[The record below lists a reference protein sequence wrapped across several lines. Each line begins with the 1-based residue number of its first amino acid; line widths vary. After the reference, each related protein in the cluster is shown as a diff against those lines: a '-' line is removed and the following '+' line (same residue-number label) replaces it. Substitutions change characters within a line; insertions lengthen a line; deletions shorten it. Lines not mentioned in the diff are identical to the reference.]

1 LKSYITLTIEV
12 NHAQETPREAIM
24 YKLTQQVSD
33 LFCDNEDSA
42 YLVTNVIGGV
52 ENMEEWKMEKK
63 NILMIKTNSCNP
75 DENYIYVGNRQY
87 WGSTYEFLQY
97 LRQPHTLE
105 YDIRVFCWD
114 WVGDAIADGD
124 VELEAHEDELWEALN
139 EILEVTR
146 PENLTFDEALWH
158 AECFE
163 KLFELAVLL
172 KEMYD

>member
-1 LKSYITLTIEV
+1 
-12 NHAQETPREAIM
+12 
-24 YKLTQQVSD
+24 
-33 LFCDNEDSA
+33 
-42 YLVTNVIGGV
+42 
-52 ENMEEWKMEKK
+52 MEKK

-75 DENYIYVGNRQY
+75 EEDYIYVGNRQY

-105 YDIRVFCWD
+105 YDIRVFHWD

-124 VELEAHEDELWEALN
+124 AELEAHEDELWEALN